1 MKKNRISIEL
11 HSLLRDI
18 VRNIWVVIL
27 SALIGAMGFF
37 IITHIAYEP
46 AYTSSAT
53 LSVLNGNSNTASYS
67 TYTVSM
73 EQANVLVN
81 IFTEPMI
88 KEYAAEYLEQ
98 DSFDG
103 TVSATVLEQ
112 TNFIE
117 LRVTSDHPEKSY
129 KLLNAIIKTHH
140 KVSNK
145 IFRNAGL
152 TVIQMPTVPTAPS
165 NRVSNSNRN
174 LVITGFAT
182 IALAIVIVL
191 SLMRNTVKKEK
202 DFDENIDSKL
212 IGTVTHEDKRMS
224 LSDIKRRKKKGL
236 LIHNNAYISLRFT
249 ENFHKIAAT
258 LEHKQAHTGS
268 KVFAITS
275 VAENEGKST
284 CAANLAVSLA
294 DRGHKVLLID
304 LDFKKPAIFKIF
316 DEATSRSDN
325 LSYLLNKETPLE
337 NFVFGRYKKSS
348 LFLAIST
355 KANPSYYKFIR
366 EGNIEN
372 LIKSLRED
380 YDFIL
385 IDTAPLS
392 LDSSVTDIIGMVD
405 KTILVIRTDTVSV
418 NAINDAITT
427 VSKIS
432 ANLIG
437 CILNDVHMRIL
448 PFSIT
453 GNDESNDY
461 SRYGYGRYGYGGYGY
476 GRYSNYGYYGRYSR
490 HKHSGKRE
498 EAVK

>member
-1 MKKNRISIEL
+1 MRKNKISIEIN
-11 HSLLRDI
+11 SLLRDI
-18 VRNIWVVIL
+18 VKNIWVVIL
-27 SALIGAMGFF
+27 CALIGGMGFF
-37 IITHIAYEP
+37 IFSYMTYEP

-53 LSVLNGNSNTASYS
+53 LSVLNGTTKTASYS
-67 TYTVSM
+67 TYTVSA

-88 KEYAAEYLEQ
+88 KEYAAEYLDE

-103 TVSATVLEQ
+103 TISARVLEQ

-117 LRVTSDHPEKSY
+117 LKVTADHPEKAY
-129 KLLNAIIKTHH
+129 RLLNAVIKTHH

-152 TVIQMPTVPTAPS
+152 TVIKMPTVPTGPS
-165 NRVSNSNRN
+165 NLASNSDRN
-174 LVITGFAT
+174 IVITAFAT
-182 IALAIVIVL
+182 VAFAMVVVL
-191 SLMRNTVKKEK
+191 SVMRNTVKKEK
-202 DFDENIDSKL
+202 DFEDNIDSKL
-212 IGTVTHEDKRMS
+212 IGTIAHEDKRMT
-224 LSDIKRRKKKGL
+224 LNDIRKKKKKGL

-249 ENFHKIAAT
+249 ENFHKIAAL
-258 LEHKQAHTGS
+258 LEHEKSRTDS

-316 DEATSRSDN
+316 DEETSRSDN
-325 LSYLLNKETPLE
+325 LSYLLSKETPLE
-337 NFVFGRYKKSS
+337 NFVFGRYKKTS
-348 LFLAIST
+348 LYLAIST

-372 LIKSLRED
+372 LIKTLRSD

-385 IDTAPLS
+385 VDTAPLS
-392 LDSSVTDIIGMVD
+392 IDSAVTDIIGMVD

-418 NAINDAITT
+418 NVINDSIATI
-427 VSKIS
+427 SKIS
-432 ANLIG
+432 ANLVG
-437 CILNDVHMRIL
+437 CILNDVHMKML

-461 SRYGYGRYGYGGYGY
+461 SRYGYGRY
-476 GRYSNYGYYGRYSR
+476 SNYGYYGQYSR
-490 HKHSGKRE
+490 RKHSSKKE